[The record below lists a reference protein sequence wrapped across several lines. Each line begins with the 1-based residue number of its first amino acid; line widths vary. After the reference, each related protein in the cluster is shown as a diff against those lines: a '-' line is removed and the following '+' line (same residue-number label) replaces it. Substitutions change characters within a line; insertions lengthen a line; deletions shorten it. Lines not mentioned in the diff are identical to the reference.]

1 MEIRKSILMAHDDGN
16 AGFILGSNFL
26 GGGFEQQTSVAGV
39 HCGSFNMSYENDGA
53 PRYRT
58 NPFVC

>member
-1 MEIRKSILMAHDDGN
+1 MAHDDGN